1 MTTKRKP
8 TLKQLFKAWLKYEKK
23 SGEAT
28 KLKWD
33 LQDLANKT
41 TIGTELIVH
50 GNVVYRITTSSSY
63 ANQVKYNIERIAY
76 VKELETLE

>member
-1 MTTKRKP
+1 MTIKRKP
-8 TLKQLFKAWLKYEKK
+8 TLKQLFKAWLNYEKK
-23 SGEAT
+23 IRETT

-50 GNVVYRITTSSSY
+50 DNVVYRITTSSGY
-63 ANQVKYNIERIAY
+63 ANQIKYNIERIAY